1 MLIADLVL
9 LNGKVITAD
18 PKDSVAEA
26 VAVESSRVVKVG
38 SNHQIKRLI
47 GKTTAIIDVRGKT
60 VTPGLIDT
68 HAHFAESGIN
78 QVYVLNLRY
87 PSVKSIA
94 EAVKLVKTQTE
105 KTPRGRWVQGAG
117 WDEALFDERRYITRW
132 DLDPVSS
139 DHPVLLEHTSGHYI
153 AVNTYALHLAN
164 VTRDTPQPNGGTIV
178 KDPDTGEPIGVF
190 IEPPAMDIITNLVP
204 PWTVEEAEAGIK
216 KAQKLFLSEGVTTIK
231 DPGVGDV
238 TFAAYRNLR
247 SRGELKMRIYMLYT
261 VDSLANT
268 EEAVKHLNKGG
279 DNLMKLGGLK
289 MFLDGSGMG
298 RTAWVH
304 KDWNKNFTDKDTGNR
319 GYPVIKLEEF
329 RKMVKVGHKAGFQIC
344 VHAIGDRAVDET
356 LSTYEAALAEVHRE
370 NSRHSIIHAILPTN
384 NALQK
389 MEKLGNN
396 VVIETQSPFLYFI
409 GDNYAGNFGPN
420 RSRRLIPL
428 KSMLKKGIT
437 VGNGS
442 DWSVCPFPP
451 RFGLWGAVVRKT
463 WKGLYGL
470 QPFGT
475 EESITV
481 KEALRTYTTM
491 AARCLFMEDA
501 IGSIEP
507 GKYAD
512 FAVWSGDIYTVDVEA
527 LKDLTVEMTIVGQEV
542 VYRDPSSNIDVAE
555 APEKSC

>member
-1 MLIADLVL
+1 
-9 LNGKVITAD
+9 
-18 PKDSVAEA
+18 
-26 VAVESSRVVKVG
+26 
-38 SNHQIKRLI
+38 
-47 GKTTAIIDVRGKT
+47 
-60 VTPGLIDT
+60 
-68 HAHFAESGIN
+68 
-78 QVYVLNLRY
+78 
-87 PSVKSIA
+87 
-94 EAVKLVKTQTE
+94 
-105 KTPRGRWVQGAG
+105 
-117 WDEALFDERRYITRW
+117 
-132 DLDPVSS
+132 
-139 DHPVLLEHTSGHYI
+139 
-153 AVNTYALHLAN
+153 
-164 VTRDTPQPNGGTIV
+164 
-178 KDPDTGEPIGVF
+178 
-190 IEPPAMDIITNLVP
+190 
-204 PWTVEEAEAGIK
+204 
-216 KAQKLFLSEGVTTIK
+216 
-231 DPGVGDV
+231 
-238 TFAAYRNLR
+238 
-247 SRGELKMRIYMLYT
+247 
-261 VDSLANT
+261 
-268 EEAVKHLNKGG
+268 
-279 DNLMKLGGLK
+279 
-289 MFLDGSGMG
+289 MFLDVSGMG

-304 KDWNKNFTDKDTGNR
+304 KDWNKNFNDKDTGNR

>member
-1 MLIADLVL
+1 MVADLALV
-9 LNGKVITAD
+9 NGKVITVD

-26 VAVESSRVVKVG
+26 VAVESGRVVKVG
-38 SNHQIKRLI
+38 SRRQVERLI
-47 GKTTAIIDVRGKT
+47 GKTTTIIDVRGKT

-68 HAHFAESGIN
+68 HAHFADSGIN

-87 PSVKSIA
+87 PRVKSIA

-105 KTPRGRWVQGAG
+105 KTPRGKWIQGVG

-132 DLDPVSS
+132 DLDPVSP
-139 DHPVLLEHTSGHYI
+139 DHPVILEHTSGHYI
-153 AVNTYALHLAN
+153 AVNTYALNLAN
-164 VTRDTPQPNGGTIV
+164 VTKDTPQPSGGTIV
-178 KDPDTGEPIGVF
+178 KDPDTEEPTGVF
-190 IEPPAMDIITNLVP
+190 IEPPAMDIVMNLVP
-204 PWTVEEAEAGIK
+204 PWTVDEAEAGIK
-216 KAQKLFLSEGVTTIK
+216 KAQELFLREGVTTIK
-231 DPGVGDV
+231 DPGVDDI
-238 TFAAYRNLR
+238 TFAAYQNLR
-247 SRGELKMRIYMLYT
+247 KRGELKMRIYMLYS

-268 EEAVKHLNKGG
+268 EEAVKRLTKGG
-279 DNLMKLGGLK
+279 DDLLKLGGLK

-298 RTAWVH
+298 RTAWIYE
-304 KDWNKNFTDKDTGNR
+304 DWNKNFTDKDTGNR

-329 RKMVKVGHKAGFQIC
+329 RSMVKVGHKAGFQIG

-356 LSTYEAALAEVHRE
+356 LSIYEAVLTETNRKD
-370 NSRHSIIHAILPTN
+370 SRHSIIHAIFPTDM
-384 NALQK
+384 ALQK
-389 MEKLGNN
+389 MENLRDN

-409 GDNYAGNFGPN
+409 GDNYAGNFGPD

-428 KSMLKKGIT
+428 KSMLKRGIT

-481 KEALRTYTTM
+481 REALRTYTMM
-491 AARCLFMEDA
+491 AARCLLMEDA

-512 FAVWSGDIYTVDVEA
+512 FVVWSGDLYTVHVEA
-527 LKDLTVEMTIVGQEV
+527 LKDLKVEMTIVGQEV
-542 VYRDPSSNIDVAE
+542 VYRDPSSNIDVVE
-555 APEKSC
+555 APKKSC